1 MMQQIP
7 DAPWI
12 QNPERYREEYYC
24 GEIYEEESMEE
35 EMLMTVQHPAESG
48 AELMTVKQL
57 PIIEEHLREK
67 AEEVKT
73 RTELACSMACTPD
86 TVVQVKKIRAELNK
100 EFAAFEDGR
109 KQIKK
114 AIMAPYEEFEATYE
128 ECIRTAYKQADTK
141 LKGMIENTE
150 FHLRQAKEQK
160 IRQYYAEHAAAAGL
174 NTSEWPFEKAGIS
187 VTLSKSD
194 KSLKAEAK
202 AFVERVAADLSAI
215 NAMEHGDEI
224 AAEYKKAADLG
235 QALNTVQARHK
246 AIEEIRE
253 EWKAREAA
261 KAERAKAVEEMP
273 AVQALEC
280 PTVETVEE
288 APQES
293 PQELIQEEP
302 ILRLTFT
309 VRSTRNKLKALKQ
322 FLEEGGYEIVK

>member
-1 MMQQIP
+1 M
-7 DAPWI
+7 
-12 QNPERYREEYYC
+12 
-24 GEIYEEESMEE
+24 S
-35 EMLMTVQHPAESG
+35 T
-48 AELMTVKQL
+48 ELMEVQKPETGMELMVVKQL

-86 TVVQVKKIRAELNK
+86 TVTQVKKIRAELNK

-114 AIMAPYEEFEATYE
+114 AIMAPYEAFEATYAQ
-128 ECIRTAYKQADTK
+128 CIRDAYKQADTK

-150 FHLRQAKEQK
+150 YHLRQAKEQG
-160 IRQYYAEHAAAAGL
+160 IRHYYAEHVAAAGL
-174 NTSEWPFEKAGIS
+174 NVSEWPFEKTGIS

-194 KSLKAEAK
+194 KSLKADAK
-202 AFVERVAADLSAI
+202 AFVERVAADMAAI
-215 NAMEHGDEI
+215 AAMEHSDEI
-224 AAEYKKAADLG
+224 SAEYKRTADLG

-246 AIEEIRE
+246 AIEVAKAERE
-253 EWKAREAA
+253 AREAA

-293 PQELIQEEP
+293 PQEPIEAEP

-309 VRSTRNKLKALKQ
+309 VRGTRSKLKALKQ
-322 FLEEGGYEIVK
+322 FLIEGGYEIV